1 MYKLYAM
8 KTRVYKQED
17 QQRIL
22 EIFRSNCPKYFAFD
36 DEQYLIDF
44 LNNYADENYLVILK
58 GEEII
63 GCGGHYTKDD
73 MHGIAWVMFE
83 VGSIGPGM
91 LKKISDNFY
100 TEIENKIAAESTNLP
115 IQINTTQLMEKWF
128 NRYGFKTFEIIKD
141 GFGQG
146 LDEYKMIKSRV

>member
-1 MYKLYAM
+1 M
-8 KTRVYKQED
+8 KTRVYRQED

-22 EIFRSNCPKYFAFD
+22 AIFRSNCPKYFAFD

-44 LNNYADENYLVILK
+44 LNNYADENYLVMLK

-83 VGSIGPGM
+83 AGSIGSGH
-91 LKKISDNFY
+91 LKQISDDFY
-100 TEIENKIAAESTNLP
+100 TEIESKIITESSDLP
-115 IQINTTQLMEKWF
+115 IRINTTQLMEKWF
-128 NRYGFKTFEIIKD
+128 NRYGFKTYEITKD
-141 GFGQG
+141 GFGKG